1 MNPFKI
7 HTPQTTNEPV
17 TTNLISVIEQLGFLP
32 NIFAVTAGTPAA
44 LAAFIALNQQFAQT
58 SLSPLEREI
67 VHTATS
73 VENEAP
79 YCVAG
84 HTAFAD
90 LQDLDEGTFQALRT
104 EAAVVDGKAEALR
117 VFTRRMVE
125 QRGQLSESEL
135 SDFLNAGYSPDQVIE
150 VVLGITVKIF
160 TNFTSKITGIPLDQP
175 FQQFAWTPEDAIP
188 STTTAPIQE
197 VA

>member
-1 MNPFKI
+1 MNTFKI
-7 HTPQTTNEPV
+7 HTPQTTSAAV
-17 TTNLISVIEQLGFLP
+17 STSLSSVIEQLGFLP
-32 NIFAVTAGTPAA
+32 NVFAVTAGAPPA
-44 LAAFIALNQQFAQT
+44 LAAFIALNEQFAQT

-90 LQDLDEGTFQALRT
+90 LQDLDENPFQALRT
-104 EAAVVDGKAEALR
+104 EAAVDDVKTEALR
-117 VFTRRMVE
+117 TFTRRMVE

-135 SDFLNAGYSPDQVIE
+135 SDFLDAGYSPEQVIE

-175 FQQFAWTPEDAIP
+175 FQNYAWTPADAIRSIANP
-188 STTTAPIQE
+188 PIEE